1 MNWFSARKS
10 FQDYNN
16 LFYSLILVGDI
27 GSIAVIREMIDYII
41 EELKDNP
48 LKTIAV
54 VVGTIVTLIYFIHGT
69 SLPPINNEIMNPVN
83 NTNLPPMVVSLM
95 SDMMNP
101 QEAGTTI
108 KWTATALDPEKD
120 PIQYKFL
127 LDGQQKTDWS
137 YNSTW
142 YWTTSSADIG
152 SHMIVIKIKDGRHQV
167 DGDDAKDIHFTISP
181 DAMTWYYKGNTLYY
195 QGNYDDAI
203 QAYEKAIELKP
214 DLAEAW
220 NSKGIVLYHLGK
232 YDDAI
237 RAYEMAIGLK
247 PDLAEAWNN
256 EGHALYYL
264 GNYDD
269 AIQAYERAIGLKSD
283 LAIELKPDLAEAWN
297 SKGIALYRQDKYD
310 DAVQA
315 SEKAIELKPDL
326 AEAWNNEGHALK
338 ALKRTT
344 DANAAFAKATEL
356 GYKPS
361 FWDELLT

>member
-1 MNWFSARKS
+1 
-10 FQDYNN
+10 
-16 LFYSLILVGDI
+16 
-27 GSIAVIREMIDYII
+27 MIDYII

-108 KWTATALDPEKD
+108 KWMATALDPEKD

-181 DAMTWYYKGNTLYY
+181 DAITWYYKGNTLYY

-214 DLAEAW
+214 DL
-220 NSKGIVLYHLGK
+220 
-232 YDDAI
+232 
-237 RAYEMAIGLK
+237 
-247 PDLAEAWNN
+247 
-256 EGHALYYL
+256 
-264 GNYDD
+264 
-269 AIQAYERAIGLKSD
+269 
-283 LAIELKPDLAEAWN
+283 
-297 SKGIALYRQDKYD
+297 
-310 DAVQA
+310 
-315 SEKAIELKPDL
+315 AIELKPDL

-361 FWDELLT
+361 VWDELLT